1 MKWMAL
7 ALQIERRN
15 ALLNE
20 QCRKLT
26 EQYGHDGF
34 STCILKGQGNLL
46 NYPEE
51 LRDRRQCGD
60 IDLWAVPM
68 NGRQQEQHETTWCP
82 QADYFGEQQF
92 PSIGQ
97 QLSKNNLYPQITQM
111 DTEGCPQA
119 DNGIAIAVQTGR
131 NEVEY
136 VEYRGRKAVIEYVRM
151 RHRLVGNNE
160 KPAIRYHHV
169 EAPKMEGT
177 EVEVHFRPCYVHSP
191 LRNLRLQRWFDGH
204 ADVCMKNK
212 AQMGF
217 AVPTSSVNVVYQM
230 CHLFSHY
237 FDEGLGLR
245 QLMDYY
251 FVLRVWHNDVME
263 CRDLQ
268 SQGMWSE
275 GMGSPVMS
283 ASEVMAVLRSF
294 GMGKFAGAVMWV
306 IHEVFGGVDE
316 KFPQMNTERHGC
328 PQADGVGE
336 QQLSAIRQQ
345 FLIIY
350 ANRLFTMND

>member
-1 MKWMAL
+1 M
-7 ALQIERRN
+7 
-15 ALLNE
+15 
-20 QCRKLT
+20 
-26 EQYGHDGF
+26 
-34 STCILKGQGNLL
+34 
-46 NYPEE
+46 
-51 LRDRRQCGD
+51 
-60 IDLWAVPM
+60 
-68 NGRQQEQHETTWCP
+68 
-82 QADYFGEQQF
+82 
-92 PSIGQ
+92 
-97 QLSKNNLYPQITQM
+97 
-111 DTEGCPQA
+111 
-119 DNGIAIAVQTGR
+119 
-131 NEVEY
+131 EY
-136 VEYRGRKAVIEYVRM
+136 HGRKAVIEYVRM

-263 CRDLQ
+263 CKDLQ

-275 GMGSPVMS
+275 GMGTHVMS
-283 ASEVMAVLRSF
+283 ATEIMAVLRSF

-328 PQADGVGE
+328 PQADGGGE

-350 ANRLFTMND
+350 ANRLFTMID